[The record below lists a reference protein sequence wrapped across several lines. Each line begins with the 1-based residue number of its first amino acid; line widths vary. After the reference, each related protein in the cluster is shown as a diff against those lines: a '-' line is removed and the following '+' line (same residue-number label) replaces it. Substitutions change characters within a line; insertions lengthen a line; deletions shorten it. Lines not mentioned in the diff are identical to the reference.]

1 MRIPAIPKLPQ
12 LHLNRRAPALGLLA
26 LYAYVGFHA
35 LSGSQGLVR
44 WMEHEDRAVLLSA
57 KLDRLDAQRDRLQ
70 GEVDRLSAGSLDLD
84 ALDIEARRKLF
95 VAKPGEITV
104 WLDPS

>member
-1 MRIPAIPKLPQ
+1 MPAIPP
-12 LHLNRRAPALGLLA
+12 LHLRRRAPALGLLA

-44 WMEHEDRAVLLSA
+44 WMEHQDRAVVLSA
-57 KLDRLDAQRDRLQ
+57 KLEALESRREALQ
-70 GEVDRLSAGSLDLD
+70 DEVDRLSARSLDLD
-84 ALDIEARRKLF
+84 TLDIEARRKLF